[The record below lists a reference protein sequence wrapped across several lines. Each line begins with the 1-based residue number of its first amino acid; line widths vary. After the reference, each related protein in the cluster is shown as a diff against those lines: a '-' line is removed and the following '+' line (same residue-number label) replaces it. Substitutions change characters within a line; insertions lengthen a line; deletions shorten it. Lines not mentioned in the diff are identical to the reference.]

1 MIATCVDLQ
10 GKIRVYARIRPM
22 LPFEAAKGQK
32 AVLESPDE
40 LSLHHMWKG
49 AKREYN
55 FDAVFMPD
63 VPQEKV
69 CWGRQQAYVRCCATN
84 PEQLAYDEHETKL

>member
-1 MIATCVDLQ
+1 MRQ

-32 AVLESPDE
+32 AVLDSPDE
-40 LSLHHMWKG
+40 LSLNHMWKG

-69 CWGRQQAYVRCCATN
+69 CWG
-84 PEQLAYDEHETKL
+84 

>member
-1 MIATCVDLQ
+1 VPLTMRGKPVAMRQ

-32 AVLESPDE
+32 AVLDSPDE
-40 LSLHHMWKG
+40 LSLNHMWKG

-69 CWGRQQAYVRCCATN
+69 RALGLSSKLHG
-84 PEQLAYDEHETKL
+84 EELQLETC

>member
-1 MIATCVDLQ
+1 MQTTQ

-69 CWGRQQAYVRCCATN
+69 CWAITVGLMSR
-84 PEQLAYDEHETKL
+84 